1 MLELDKCL
9 EKALSED
16 EKNEML
22 LTFINMS
29 KDNTIDVD
37 LRILYTQFLQNHGVM
52 FDEEDIPIII

>member
-1 MLELDKCL
+1 
-9 EKALSED
+9 
-16 EKNEML
+16 ML